1 MCIERAHPSTANQV
15 MRAGSFCTKK
25 VKPSTKSAATLVCG
39 FTLIEVVVV
48 SAVALVLGQ
57 AAIPHFLG
65 VRDRA
70 EARAK
75 TAVAV
80 GIAKECGILK
90 GDVGNSSGVVDPA
103 TRSVVVCDQSSV
115 SVMTFQSWKVPQ
127 TVECADSVLTVTSVT
142 PQVSSAG
149 VFSFS

>member
-1 MCIERAHPSTANQV
+1 M
-15 MRAGSFCTKK
+15 
-25 VKPSTKSAATLVCG
+25 
-39 FTLIEVVVV
+39 EVVVV

-57 AAIPHFLG
+57 AGIPCFLG

-115 SVMTFQSWKVPQ
+115 SVITSQSWNVPQ

-142 PQVSSAG
+142 LQVSAAG
-149 VFSFS
+149 VFSCS

>member
-1 MCIERAHPSTANQV
+1 MCIERAYPSTANQV

-25 VKPSTKSAATLVCG
+25 VKPSTNSAATLVCG

-48 SAVALVLGQ
+48 SAVALVLGL
-57 AAIPHFLG
+57 AAIPRFLG

-80 GIAKECGILK
+80 GIA
-90 GDVGNSSGVVDPA
+90 
-103 TRSVVVCDQSSV
+103 
-115 SVMTFQSWKVPQ
+115 
-127 TVECADSVLTVTSVT
+127 
-142 PQVSSAG
+142 
-149 VFSFS
+149 